1 MFTIFNF
8 STNQHGIIYHNLTEA
23 MSMAHAY
30 SVMCHNDRAVV
41 DLATGEVMALYENGN
56 ETYKA
61 VG

>member
-8 STNQHGIIYHNLTEA
+8 TTYHHGIIYHTLAEA

-41 DLATGEVMALYENGN
+41 DLTTGEVMAVYENGN
-56 ETYKA
+56 ETYRA